1 MRPKLSDTIITYIY
15 NWRKSREIFMLLFL
29 AKVVG
34 SSQDPF
40 GSREAIKSSLQDDP
54 LLVRDIIN

>member
-1 MRPKLSDTIITYIY
+1 MRPKLSDTIITGGSPEKFLCYY
-15 NWRKSREIFMLLFL
+15 FWLNWLD
-29 AKVVG
+29 
-34 SSQDPF
+34 SQDPF